1 MFFLKIPK
9 IMLKIKIILFF
20 TLYFFSAGYSQDFEV
35 APVKMTFKV
44 DPEESQTKLLSV
56 KNHSNFRTSFTIS
69 FADFIIDKQGKKQ
82 AIEKNS
88 TKYSCADW
96 ITPEKTFFVLNP
108 NEQIQLKITMN
119 SPTDDY
125 SARWA
130 LMYIQS
136 VHEKTSFDVDE
147 GFGAGVRISGRIS
160 VEIYREPAMKINP
173 KLNIKDLREVQEED
187 SLNRYF
193 VVDVNNVGKNI
204 AQCKVTFIASNLN
217 TAEEFEFD
225 PIFFASYPGFPHE
238 VKFKLP
244 NTLPEGKYSLAA
256 LLDYGKDL
264 TIEGIRLNK
273 ILIIAGSEK
282 SSEKNKQ

>member
-1 MFFLKIPK
+1 
-9 IMLKIKIILFF
+9 MLL
-20 TLYFFSAGYSQDFEV
+20 
-35 APVKMTFKV
+35 
-44 DPEESQTKLLSV
+44 
-56 KNHSNFRTSFTIS
+56 R
-69 FADFIIDKQGKKQ
+69 DKQKH
-82 AIEKNS
+82 
-88 TKYSCADW
+88 
-96 ITPEKTFFVLNP
+96 
-108 NEQIQLKITMN
+108 
-119 SPTDDY
+119 
-125 SARWA
+125 R
-130 LMYIQS
+130 
-136 VHEKTSFDVDE
+136 
-147 GFGAGVRISGRIS
+147 
-160 VEIYREPAMKINP
+160 
-173 KLNIKDLREVQEED
+173 
-187 SLNRYF
+187 
-193 VVDVNNVGKNI
+193 GKNI